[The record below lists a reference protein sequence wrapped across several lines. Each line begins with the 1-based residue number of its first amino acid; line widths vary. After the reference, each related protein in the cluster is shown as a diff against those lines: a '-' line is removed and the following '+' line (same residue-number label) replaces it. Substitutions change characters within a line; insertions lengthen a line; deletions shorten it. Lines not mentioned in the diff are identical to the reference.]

1 MCTPGGQQNG
11 NPGERYPGI
20 FFCAFCLLTFLN
32 ECGIMEPVAGVRGDR
47 NLESIGNF
55 NNFLGDNLCKITY

>member
-1 MCTPGGQQNG
+1 MCTPGGQQSG

-20 FFCAFCLLTFLN
+20 FLCILPIDKSKRMWYN
-32 ECGIMEPVAGVRGDR
+32 WPVAGVRGDR
-47 NLESIGNF
+47 NLESIDNF